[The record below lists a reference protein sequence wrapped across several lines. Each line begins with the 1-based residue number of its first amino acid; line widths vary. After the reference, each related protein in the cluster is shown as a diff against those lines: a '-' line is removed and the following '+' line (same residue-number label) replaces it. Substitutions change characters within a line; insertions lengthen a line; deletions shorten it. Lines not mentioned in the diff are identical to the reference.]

1 MIIGFIGV
9 GKMATAIINGL
20 NTSSH
25 RIIISGSSLA
35 RSRQIAEE
43 LEVEAAASHQELLD
57 NADLVILGIKPQM
70 FDKVLADLNF
80 HQPIISMAAGVTLER
95 LASLTS
101 PDLPLIRIMPN
112 LNAQILKST
121 TGLCTNDK
129 VSEDLLAVAKEITD
143 SFGTTVELAEKD
155 FDTFTALAGSSP
167 AYIALFIEAL
177 AKAGVKNGLS
187 KQVALTIA
195 TQTVLATAEN
205 LSLGSDSPHDLID
218 KVCSPGGTTIAGL
231 MDLERTGLTHSVV
244 SSIDTTIAKAK
255 NYKKKARKIPS
266 FYLIYGAKNCKSNNI
281 ETAILLLMIWAMI
294 QYSNF

>member
-43 LEVEAAASHQELLD
+43 LEVEAATSHQELLD

-205 LSLGSDSPHDLID
+205 LSLGSDHMTLLTRSVALVGLLSPVSWTLSVQASPIVWFQVLIQPLL
-218 KVCSPGGTTIAGL
+218 KP
-231 MDLERTGLTHSVV
+231 
-244 SSIDTTIAKAK
+244 K

-266 FYLIYGAKNCKSNNI
+266 FI
-281 ETAILLLMIWAMI
+281 
-294 QYSNF
+294 

>member
-121 TGLCTNDK
+121 VFALM
-129 VSEDLLAVAKEITD
+129 IRYPR
-143 SFGTTVELAEKD
+143 
-155 FDTFTALAGSSP
+155 TFWQLPRKS
-167 AYIALFIEAL
+167 
-177 AKAGVKNGLS
+177 
-187 KQVALTIA
+187 
-195 TQTVLATAEN
+195 QTVLEPLLNWLRKT
-205 LSLGSDSPHDLID
+205 LI
-218 KVCSPGGTTIAGL
+218 P
-231 MDLERTGLTHSVV
+231 
-244 SSIDTTIAKAK
+244 
-255 NYKKKARKIPS
+255 
-266 FYLIYGAKNCKSNNI
+266 
-281 ETAILLLMIWAMI
+281 LLP
-294 QYSNF
+294 

>member
-1 MIIGFIGV
+1 M
-9 GKMATAIINGL
+9 
-20 NTSSH
+20 
-25 RIIISGSSLA
+25 
-35 RSRQIAEE
+35 
-43 LEVEAAASHQELLD
+43 
-57 NADLVILGIKPQM
+57 
-70 FDKVLADLNF
+70 
-80 HQPIISMAAGVTLER
+80 ER

-101 PDLPLIRIMPN
+101 ADLPLIRIMPN

-129 VSEDLLAVAKEITD
+129 VSEDLLVIAKEITD

-231 MDLERTGLTHSVV
+231 MDLERTGLTHSVA

-255 NYKKKARKIPS
+255 KTIVKIKTRKIPS
-266 FYLIYGAKNCKSNNI
+266 FI
-281 ETAILLLMIWAMI
+281 
-294 QYSNF
+294 

>member
-9 GKMATAIINGL
+9 GKMATA
-20 NTSSH
+20 TSSH

-35 RSRQIAEE
+35 RSRQLAEE

-70 FDKVLADLNF
+70 FDKVLAGLNF

-255 NYKKKARKIPS
+255 K
-266 FYLIYGAKNCKSNNI
+266 L
-281 ETAILLLMIWAMI
+281 
-294 QYSNF
+294 

>member
-35 RSRQIAEE
+35 RSRQLAEE

-70 FDKVLADLNF
+70 FDKVLAGLNF

-155 FDTFTALAGSSP
+155 FDPFTALAGSSP
-167 AYIALFIEAL
+167 AYISLFIEAL

-231 MDLERTGLTHSVV
+231 MELERTGLTHSVV

-255 NYKKKARKIPS
+255 K
-266 FYLIYGAKNCKSNNI
+266 L
-281 ETAILLLMIWAMI
+281 
-294 QYSNF
+294 

>member
-43 LEVEAAASHQELLD
+43 LLD

-70 FDKVLADLNF
+70 FDKVLAGLNF

-255 NYKKKARKIPS
+255 K
-266 FYLIYGAKNCKSNNI
+266 L
-281 ETAILLLMIWAMI
+281 
-294 QYSNF
+294 

>member
-57 NADLVILGIKPQM
+57 NADLVILGIKPHM
-70 FDKVLADLNF
+70 FDKVLTDLNF

-129 VSEDLLAVAKEITD
+129 VSEDLLAVAKEI
-143 SFGTTVELAEKD
+143 
-155 FDTFTALAGSSP
+155 
-167 AYIALFIEAL
+167 
-177 AKAGVKNGLS
+177 
-187 KQVALTIA
+187 
-195 TQTVLATAEN
+195 
-205 LSLGSDSPHDLID
+205 
-218 KVCSPGGTTIAGL
+218 
-231 MDLERTGLTHSVV
+231 
-244 SSIDTTIAKAK
+244 
-255 NYKKKARKIPS
+255 
-266 FYLIYGAKNCKSNNI
+266 
-281 ETAILLLMIWAMI
+281 
-294 QYSNF
+294 

>member
-195 TQTVLATAEN
+195 TQTAEN

-244 SSIDTTIAKAK
+244 SGIDTTIAKAK
-255 NYKKKARKIPS
+255 K
-266 FYLIYGAKNCKSNNI
+266 L
-281 ETAILLLMIWAMI
+281 
-294 QYSNF
+294 

>member
-112 LNAQILKST
+112 LNAQILKT
-121 TGLCTNDK
+121 
-129 VSEDLLAVAKEITD
+129 LLVFALMIRYPR
-143 SFGTTVELAEKD
+143 
-155 FDTFTALAGSSP
+155 TFWQLPRKS
-167 AYIALFIEAL
+167 
-177 AKAGVKNGLS
+177 
-187 KQVALTIA
+187 
-195 TQTVLATAEN
+195 QTVLEPLLN
-205 LSLGSDSPHDLID
+205 WLR
-218 KVCSPGGTTIAGL
+218 
-231 MDLERTGLTHSVV
+231 RTL
-244 SSIDTTIAKAK
+244 
-255 NYKKKARKIPS
+255 IPS
-266 FYLIYGAKNCKSNNI
+266 LP
-281 ETAILLLMIWAMI
+281 
-294 QYSNF
+294 